1 MRKRY
6 AICGV
11 SGRALGMFAKPILT
25 TFAGGCEL
33 VGLLDRDPKRFELY
47 RSRYPEH
54 ADIRTYGENEFD
66 RMVAETKPDVI
77 IVAGR
82 DDTHAQYLIAALK
95 HDLDAITEK
104 PMVTT
109 GEDSKRVIEAEKA
122 SKGSVI
128 VTFNYRY
135 APIHTKIKEIVQ
147 EGKLGRITSID
158 LNWYL
163 DTYHGSSYFKR
174 WNRERKLSGG
184 LSVHK
189 STHHFDLVNW
199 WIDQKP
205 VEVFSFGALNY
216 YGAQGEA
223 NPRKEDGRFCSTC
236 SHTEDCSYYSRW
248 NARSRNLKVPDDHLG
263 SLDTGKTSAFPY
275 SDYRPD
281 RCIFDS
287 EIEIEDTYA
296 ATVKYS
302 GGALLSYSVNFS
314 LPYEG
319 YRLAINGTK
328 GRLETVEYHMPGR
341 TPFPTPV
348 QTIDYF
354 PLFGSKETIHV
365 VHREG
370 GHGGGDPLLL
380 EDLFMGEDRR
390 RPFRILSGAVDGAYS
405 VATGE
410 AVWRSVKEH
419 RLVTIEEVL
428 ESGTGSPGSELQE
441 RPKSLNGQRGG
452 G

>member
-1 MRKRY
+1 MKKRY

-11 SGRALGMFAKPILT
+11 SGRALGMFAKPILS
-25 TFAGGCEL
+25 TFSGSCEL
-33 VGLLDRDPKRFELY
+33 VGLLDRDQARFELF
-47 RSRYPEH
+47 RSRFPEQQE
-54 ADIRTYGENEFD
+54 IGTYSEHEFD
-66 RMVAETKPDVI
+66 RMVKETRPDVI

-82 DDTHAQYLIAALK
+82 DDTHARYIIAALE
-95 HDLDAITEK
+95 HDLDVITEK

-109 GEDSKRVIEAEKA
+109 GEDARRVADAEQA
-122 SKGSVI
+122 SKGKVT

-135 APIHTKIKEIVQ
+135 APIHTKIKEMIL

-174 WNRERKLSGG
+174 WNRVRELSGG
-184 LSVHK
+184 LSIHK
-189 STHHFDLVNW
+189 CTHHFDLVNW
-199 WIDQKP
+199 WIGQQP
-205 VEVFSFGALNY
+205 VEAFSYGALNY
-216 YGAQGEA
+216 YGAEGEA
-223 NPRKEDGRFCSTC
+223 NPKKEDGRFCSTC
-236 SHTEDCSYYSRW
+236 ELTEECDYYSRW
-248 NARSRNLKVPDDHLG
+248 NARSKNLQVQDDHLG
-263 SLDTGKTSAFPY
+263 SLGAVKNKFPY

-281 RCIFDS
+281 QCIFDS
-287 EIEIEDTYA
+287 QIDIEDTYT
-296 ATVKYS
+296 ATVRYN

-328 GRLETVEYHMPGR
+328 GRIESVEYHMPSR

-390 RPFRILSGAVDGAYS
+390 RPYRILSGAVDGAYS

-419 RLVTIEEVL
+419 RPVTIAEVL
-428 ESGTGSPGSELQE
+428 
-441 RPKSLNGQRGG
+441 GG
-452 G
+452 GLPQLERSLSGKGGGGR

>member
-1 MRKRY
+1 MKKRY

-11 SGRALGMFAKPILT
+11 SGRGLGMFAKPILT
-25 TFAGGCEL
+25 TFSASSEL
-33 VGLLDRDPKRFELY
+33 VGLLDRDPARFELF
-47 RSRYPEH
+47 RTRYPEQ
-54 ADIRTYGENEFD
+54 AGIGTYSENEFD
-66 RMVAETKPDVI
+66 RMVDETRPDVI

-82 DDTHAQYLIAALK
+82 DDTHARYIMAALRR
-95 HDLDAITEK
+95 DLDVITEK

-109 GEDSKRVIEAEKA
+109 GEDARRVLEAEKN
-122 SKGSVI
+122 SKGKVT

-135 APIHTKIKEIVQ
+135 APIHTKIKEMVL
-147 EGKLGRITSID
+147 EGRLGRITSVD

-174 WNRERKLSGG
+174 WNRVRELSGG
-184 LSVHK
+184 LSIHK
-189 STHHFDLVNW
+189 CTHHFDLVNW
-199 WIDQKP
+199 WIGQKP
-205 VEVFSFGALNY
+205 VEVFAYGALNY
-216 YGAQGEA
+216 YGAEGEA
-223 NPRKEDGRFCSTC
+223 NPRKVDGRHCSTC
-236 SHTEDCSYYSRW
+236 EDTEACSYYSRW
-248 NARSRNLKVPDDHLG
+248 NTRSHTMRVQDDHLG
-263 SLDTGKTSAFPY
+263 SLSEGKSRFPY

-281 RCIFDS
+281 QCIFDS
-287 EIEIEDTYA
+287 QIDIEDTYA
-296 ATVKYS
+296 ATVRYNE
-302 GGALLSYSVNFS
+302 GALLSYSVNFS

-328 GRLETVEYHMPGR
+328 GRLETLEYHMPSR

-380 EDLFMGEDRR
+380 EDLFMGEDAR
-390 RPFRILSGAVDGAYS
+390 RPYRLLSGAVDGAYS
-405 VATGE
+405 VSTGE

-419 RLVTIEEVL
+419 RAITIDEVL
-428 ESGTGSPGSELQE
+428 GGNRPAPALSISGEG
-441 RPKSLNGQRGG
+441 GQGR
-452 G
+452 

>member
-1 MRKRY
+1 MKKRY

-33 VGLLDRDPKRFELY
+33 VGLLDPDPARFALFRE
-47 RSRYPEH
+47 RYPEQ
-54 ADIRTYGENEFD
+54 AGIRTYGEDDFD
-66 RMVAETKPDVI
+66 RLVEETRPDVI
-77 IVAGR
+77 IAAGR
-82 DDTHAQYLIAALK
+82 DHTHARYIIAALR
-95 HDLDAITEK
+95 HGLDVITEK

-109 GEDSKRVIEAEKA
+109 GEDSRRVLEAEKA
-122 SKGSVI
+122 SKGGVT

-135 APIHTKIKEIVQ
+135 APIHTRIKELVL
-147 EGKLGRITSID
+147 EGRLGRITSID

-174 WNRERKLSGG
+174 WNRERELSGG

-199 WIDQKP
+199 WIGQKP
-205 VEVFSFGALNY
+205 IEAFAYGALNY
-216 YGAQGEA
+216 YGAEAEA
-223 NPRKEDGRFCSTC
+223 NPKKEDGRHCSTC
-236 SHTEDCSYYSRW
+236 ERTEDCGYYSRW
-248 NARSRNLKVPDDHLG
+248 NARSKNIRVPDDHLG
-263 SLDTGKTSAFPY
+263 SLAAGGGGQAYPY

-287 EIEIEDTYA
+287 SIDIEDTYA
-296 ATVKYS
+296 ATVRYD

-328 GRLETVEYHMPGR
+328 GRLETVEYHMPSR
-341 TPFPTPV
+341 TPFQVPV

-365 VHREG
+365 VHKEG
-370 GHGGGDPLLL
+370 SHGGGDPLLL

-390 RPFRILSGAVDGAYS
+390 RPYRILSGAEDGAYS

-410 AVWRSVKEH
+410 AVWRSAKEH
-419 RLVTIEEVL
+419 RPVTIAEVL
-428 ESGTGSPGSELQE
+428 
-441 RPKSLNGQRGG
+441 GG
-452 G
+452 GANEREAALSGKGGGTK